1 MLNAK
6 EVLRYLRTLI
16 VYDHKQL
23 DDEQDDLEEE
33 NVTKKDDLYIKY
45 GHESWQP
52 SFWKWD
58 ARKNYSNITF
68 SELKAVGLDGTYLTM
83 SEFFK
88 DVIRL
93 GLEHYEMDPSD
104 HVDDCFTPEQEKI
117 RKKARKLKTGPRVLD
132 PAPGVEVTEPSDMS
146 DHETGTEDFEDIINE
161 NVTAAEPEASSNQQE
176 TTSAIP
182 ISTSDKRQ
190 PSQLIF
196 EAMLES
202 SFNNEENVPIPACLN
217 HLVWDNCVIKKNKGG
232 PFNLA

>member
-33 NVTKKDDLYIKY
+33 SVTKKDDLYIKY

-88 DVIRL
+88 DVIWDWNIMKWTFL
-93 GLEHYEMDPSD
+93 TMLMIASHLN
-104 HVDDCFTPEQEKI
+104 
-117 RKKARKLKTGPRVLD
+117 KKKYG
-132 PAPGVEVTEPSDMS
+132 
-146 DHETGTEDFEDIINE
+146 
-161 NVTAAEPEASSNQQE
+161 
-176 TTSAIP
+176 
-182 ISTSDKRQ
+182 KRQ
-190 PSQLIF
+190 
-196 EAMLES
+196 
-202 SFNNEENVPIPACLN
+202 
-217 HLVWDNCVIKKNKGG
+217 KN
-232 PFNLA
+232 